1 MNEIVY
7 RGESNQ
13 PLTNSKLVAEVFEK
27 PHDNVLKAIRK
38 ILQGGIVK
46 NDETPMFE
54 ETTYIN
60 EQNKQSYPMFIMNQ
74 DGFTLLA
81 MGFNGKKAMEFKLKY
96 IEAFNAMKRQ
106 IEESNPSVPQ
116 NYLEA
121 LKSLVKAEEE
131 KQQLALENKKQQE
144 QILTIS
150 KTNMELGNKITEMLP
165 KVSYYDKIL
174 QSNATMTVTQIAQDY
189 GMTAMRLNKEL
200 ESMRIQHKVRGQW
213 ILFAQFLEGGYV
225 HSRAVEIV
233 RSDGRHDVKY
243 NTEWT
248 TKGRIFL
255 YESLKAKGI
264 LPLIE
269 QENTPSIRALVEQS
283 QPRQLVTVNKPS
295 NSTDMID
302 PEIKEQLDRIEQ
314 YSLIAAKNV
323 LNINEAAII
332 LGMTVRGVRENV
344 RNRIIPCYK
353 PNVNRLY
360 FKKSE
365 LEEWMT
371 QNRRKSMAELKSEAA
386 AYCFTH

>member
-13 PLTNSKLVAEVFEK
+13 PLTNSKLVAEVFGK
-27 PHDNVLKAIRK
+27 PHKVVLVAIRN
-38 ILQGGIVK
+38 ILEGSAQNCAVL
-46 NDETPMFE
+46 EMFSE
-54 ETTYIN
+54 STYLN
-60 EQNKQSYPMFIMNQ
+60 EQNKEQPMFIMNQ
-74 DGFTLLA
+74 DGFTLL
-81 MGFNGKKAMEFKLKY
+81 AMEFKLKY

-106 IEESNPSVPQ
+106 IEQSNPSVPQ

-189 GMTAMRLNKEL
+189 RMSAMRLNKEL

-225 HSRAVEIV
+225 HSRAVDIL

-269 QENTPSIRALVEQS
+269 QENTPSDKGTGRTEPAKAASAS
-283 QPRQLVTVNKPS
+283 QQT
-295 NSTDMID
+295 
-302 PEIKEQLDRIEQ
+302 IKF
-314 YSLIAAKNV
+314 N
-323 LNINEAAII
+323 
-332 LGMTVRGVRENV
+332 
-344 RNRIIPCYK
+344 
-353 PNVNRLY
+353 
-360 FKKSE
+360 
-365 LEEWMT
+365 
-371 QNRRKSMAELKSEAA
+371 
-386 AYCFTH
+386 

>member
-13 PLTNSKLVAEVFEK
+13 PLTNSKLVAEVFGKEHRNVVRDIK
-27 PHDNVLKAIRK
+27 NLIEGGVLKNE
-38 ILQGGIVK
+38 Q
-46 NDETPMFE
+46 TPMFE

-60 EQNKQSYPMFIMNQ
+60 EQNKQSYPMFVMNQ

-106 IEESNPSVPQ
+106 IELSNPSVPQ

-121 LKSLVKAEEE
+121 LKSLVNAEEE

-144 QILTIS
+144 QIVTIS

-189 GMTAMRLNKEL
+189 GMSAMRLNKEL

-225 HSRAVEIV
+225 HSRAVDIV

-269 QENTPSIRALVEQS
+269 QENTPRDKDTSRTEPSKAASAS
-283 QPRQLVTVNKPS
+283 QQT
-295 NSTDMID
+295 
-302 PEIKEQLDRIEQ
+302 
-314 YSLIAAKNV
+314 
-323 LNINEAAII
+323 LNF
-332 LGMTVRGVRENV
+332 V
-344 RNRIIPCYK
+344 
-353 PNVNRLY
+353 
-360 FKKSE
+360 
-365 LEEWMT
+365 
-371 QNRRKSMAELKSEAA
+371 
-386 AYCFTH
+386 

>member
-1 MNEIVY
+1 MNELSTIVDGD
-7 RGESNQ
+7 RMTSLQ
-13 PLTNSKLVAEVFEK
+13 IAEITGK
-27 PHDNVLKAIRK
+27 PHADVMKAIRK
-38 ILQGGIVK
+38 MEPAWFKINEGNFSLVDYQDKKGETRPCYSLNKEECLYIATK
-46 NDETPMFE
+46 FNDEARAKLIKRWKELE
-54 ETTYIN
+54 E
-60 EQNKQSYPMFIMNQ
+60 QHQK
-74 DGFTLLA
+74 
-81 MGFNGKKAMEFKLKY
+81 
-96 IEAFNAMKRQ
+96 
-106 IEESNPSVPQ
+106 PSVPQ

-189 GMTAMRLNKEL
+189 GMSAMRLNKEL

-225 HSRAVEIV
+225 HSRAVDIV

-255 YESLKAKGI
+255 YESLKAKSI

-269 QENTPSIRALVEQS
+269 QENTPSDKGTGRTEPAKAASAS
-283 QPRQLVTVNKPS
+283 QQT
-295 NSTDMID
+295 
-302 PEIKEQLDRIEQ
+302 IKF
-314 YSLIAAKNV
+314 N
-323 LNINEAAII
+323 
-332 LGMTVRGVRENV
+332 
-344 RNRIIPCYK
+344 
-353 PNVNRLY
+353 
-360 FKKSE
+360 
-365 LEEWMT
+365 
-371 QNRRKSMAELKSEAA
+371 
-386 AYCFTH
+386 

>member
-1 MNEIVY
+1 MNEISTIVDGD
-7 RGESNQ
+7 RMTSLQ
-13 PLTNSKLVAEVFEK
+13 IAEITGK
-27 PHDNVLKAIRK
+27 PHADVMKAIRK
-38 ILQGGIVK
+38 MEPAWFKINEGNFSLVDYQDKKGETRPCYSLNKEECLYIATK
-46 NDETPMFE
+46 FNDEARAKLIKRWKELE
-54 ETTYIN
+54 E
-60 EQNKQSYPMFIMNQ
+60 QHQK
-74 DGFTLLA
+74 
-81 MGFNGKKAMEFKLKY
+81 
-96 IEAFNAMKRQ
+96 
-106 IEESNPSVPQ
+106 PSVPQ

-189 GMTAMRLNKEL
+189 GMSAMRLNKEL

-225 HSRAVEIV
+225 HSRAVDIV

-269 QENTPSIRALVEQS
+269 QENTPRDKGTGGTEPAKAASAS
-283 QPRQLVTVNKPS
+283 QQT
-295 NSTDMID
+295 
-302 PEIKEQLDRIEQ
+302 
-314 YSLIAAKNV
+314 
-323 LNINEAAII
+323 
-332 LGMTVRGVRENV
+332 
-344 RNRIIPCYK
+344 
-353 PNVNRLY
+353 
-360 FKKSE
+360 
-365 LEEWMT
+365 
-371 QNRRKSMAELKSEAA
+371 LK
-386 AYCFTH
+386 FN

>member
-13 PLTNSKLVAEVFEK
+13 PLTNSKLVAEVFGKEHRNVVRDIK
-27 PHDNVLKAIRK
+27 NLIEGGVLKNE
-38 ILQGGIVK
+38 Q
-46 NDETPMFE
+46 TPMFE

-106 IEESNPSVPQ
+106 IEQNNPSVPQ

-121 LKSLVKAEEE
+121 LKSLVKSEEE
-131 KQQLALENKKQQE
+131 KQQLALENKQQQE
-144 QILTIS
+144 TILTIS
-150 KTNMELGNKITEMLP
+150 KENMELGNKITEMLP

-174 QSNATMTVTQIAQDY
+174 QSNATMTITQIAQDY
-189 GMTAMRLNKEL
+189 GMSAVRMNKEL
-200 ESMRIQHKVRGQW
+200 EAMKIQHKVRGQW
-213 ILFAQFLEGGYV
+213 ILFTSFLKGGYV
-225 HSRAVEIV
+225 HSRAVDII
-233 RSDGRHDVKY
+233 RKDGQHDVKY

-269 QENTPSIRALVEQS
+269 QENTPSDKGTGGTEPAKAASAS
-283 QPRQLVTVNKPS
+283 QQT
-295 NSTDMID
+295 
-302 PEIKEQLDRIEQ
+302 IKFD
-314 YSLIAAKNV
+314 
-323 LNINEAAII
+323 
-332 LGMTVRGVRENV
+332 
-344 RNRIIPCYK
+344 
-353 PNVNRLY
+353 
-360 FKKSE
+360 
-365 LEEWMT
+365 
-371 QNRRKSMAELKSEAA
+371 
-386 AYCFTH
+386 

>member
-1 MNEIVY
+1 MNEISTIVDGD
-7 RGESNQ
+7 RMTSLQ
-13 PLTNSKLVAEVFEK
+13 IAEITGK
-27 PHDNVLKAIRK
+27 PHADVMKAIRK
-38 ILQGGIVK
+38 MEPAWSKINEGNFSLVDYQDKKGETRPCYSLNKEECLYIATK
-46 NDETPMFE
+46 FNDEARAKLIKRWKELE
-54 ETTYIN
+54 E
-60 EQNKQSYPMFIMNQ
+60 QHQK
-74 DGFTLLA
+74 
-81 MGFNGKKAMEFKLKY
+81 
-96 IEAFNAMKRQ
+96 
-106 IEESNPSVPQ
+106 PSVPQ

-189 GMTAMRLNKEL
+189 GMSAMRLNKEL

-225 HSRAVEIV
+225 HSRAVDIL

-269 QENTPSIRALVEQS
+269 QENTPSDKGTGRTEPAKAASAS
-283 QPRQLVTVNKPS
+283 QQT
-295 NSTDMID
+295 
-302 PEIKEQLDRIEQ
+302 
-314 YSLIAAKNV
+314 
-323 LNINEAAII
+323 LNF
-332 LGMTVRGVRENV
+332 V
-344 RNRIIPCYK
+344 
-353 PNVNRLY
+353 
-360 FKKSE
+360 
-365 LEEWMT
+365 
-371 QNRRKSMAELKSEAA
+371 
-386 AYCFTH
+386 